1 MFPKIFDAFS
11 AKSNAAFASCAA
23 KAPDTPPAEDDVYK
37 RCNSCN
43 IVFCNSA
50 CDLNAAL
57 PIYTIGYVP
66 QGIKP
71 NPRPQLTIKGR
82 WLEQI
87 GFYVGS
93 PVIIKIEQGKLIIEI
108 DLRV

>member
-1 MFPKIFDAFS
+1 M
-11 AKSNAAFASCAA
+11 A
-23 KAPDTPPAEDDVYK
+23 KAHSKLKSTTCKEPAPQPNE
-37 RCNSCN
+37 R
-43 IVFCNSA
+43 F
-50 CDLNAAL
+50 
-57 PIYTIGYVP
+57 YTIGYVP

-93 PVIIKIEQGKLIIEI
+93 PVIIKIEQGKLVIE
-108 DLRV
+108 LAMQF